1 MLMQVLERLL
11 ALMCDVREACDGA
24 RGDDGDSLSVRLEW
38 RERWAVVCVPGGVM
52 DADEMGRTA
61 LHAAAHAGN
70 VSALTVL
77 LEARCVQASVCL
89 YVYMFICIHVYMYE
103 CVYVCM
109 CECVNV

>member
-1 MLMQVLERLL
+1 MHMQVLERLL

-77 LEARCVQASVCL
+77 LEARCVHASVCGCL
-89 YVYMFICIHVYMYE
+89 CA
-103 CVYVCM
+103 CT
-109 CECVNV
+109 